1 LEDVV
6 SERKRH
12 IDAEAAR
19 AQFEQALES
28 HEQVFEKFFLARFIG
43 LEYRYLPEEAAD
55 QEKEVCRIEFEAGE
69 MLMNPQGTVHGGVIA
84 TVMDISMGHL
94 VNRVAGPGATIEMK
108 IQFMRPISAGRAACE
123 GRFLRRGRN
132 LSFMESRIYGPDG
145 KLAGLAT
152 ATWKTPERSN

>member
-1 LEDVV
+1 M
-6 SERKRH
+6 SGQERR

-19 AQFEQALES
+19 ERFEQALES

-43 LEYRYLPEEAAD
+43 LEYSYLPEDSPDGA
-55 QEKEVCRIEFEAGE
+55 KEVCRIEFEAVE
-69 MLMNPQGTVHGGVIA
+69 MLMNPQGTLHGGVIA

-94 VNRVAGPGATIEMK
+94 VNRIAGPGATIEMK
-108 IQFMRPISAGRAACE
+108 IQFMRPVSAGRAVCE

-132 LSFMESRIYGPDG
+132 LSFMESRFYGPDG

-152 ATWKTPERSN
+152 ATWKTPERSS